1 MTFIRV
7 RLGVGLRVGDRGMG
21 IVTDSL
27 ICGTTLSVVVQQ
39 NMAVTITS
47 STILDYRI
55 RGDIYYCKI
64 GGGVEGWG

>member
-1 MTFIRV
+1 MTYIRV

-21 IVTDSL
+21 IVTESL

-47 STILDYRI
+47 TILDYRI

-64 GGGVEGWG
+64 WGGVEGWG